1 MLVLRESVLLSQ
13 KPYGKTTNF
22 AQDLHALAI
31 PVCQAIL
38 ISVLKKSKELGDVDG
53 QIECA

>member
-1 MLVLRESVLLSQ
+1 MLVLGESVLLSQ

-22 AQDLHALAI
+22 TQDLHALAI

-38 ISVLKKSKELGDVDG
+38 ISVMEKSEEL
-53 QIECA
+53 